1 MMKKGSTILMV
12 RPRAFGFNAETAENN
27 FFQSNPSD
35 QSTESIQQK
44 ALTEFD
50 AMVFVLQKNGIEVM
64 LIEDTNEPVKPDAI
78 FPNNWFC
85 SLENGTICVFP
96 MYAKNRREEKRDDI
110 INLLTEKYTVTD
122 FQDWSEFEAEGRFL
136 EGTGSMMIDQE
147 NNIIYACL
155 SERTDASVLEK
166 FASRNG
172 YNAMSFTATDKEGRK
187 IYHTNV
193 MMCLAEKFSI
203 LCEEAIEDETEKIA
217 LKQLLLTTG
226 KKIISI
232 SREQVAAFAGNMLE
246 LYNRNGESI
255 LVMSKTAFDSLNADQ
270 ILEIE
275 KFSKPLP
282 ISVPTIEQ
290 VEGGSV
296 RCMIAEIFLG
306 QK

>member
-1 MMKKGSTILMV
+1 MV
-12 RPRAFGFNAETAENN
+12 
-27 FFQSNPSD
+27 
-35 QSTESIQQK
+35 IQ
-44 ALTEFD
+44 D
-50 AMVFVLQKNGIEVM
+50 S
-64 LIEDTNEPVKPDAI
+64 NEPMKPDAI

-85 SLENGTICVFP
+85 SLKQGTLCVFP
-96 MYAKNRREEKRDDI
+96 MYAKSRREEKRDDI
-110 INLLTEKYTVTD
+110 INLLTEKYSITD

-136 EGTGSMMIDQE
+136 EGTGSMLIDQQ
-147 NNIIYACL
+147 NKIIYACL
-155 SERTDASVLEK
+155 SERTEASVLEK
-166 FASRNG
+166 FANRNG
-172 YNAMSFTATDKEGRK
+172 FNAFTFTATDKEGRK

-282 ISVPTIEQ
+282 IAVPTIEQ

-296 RCMIAEIFLG
+296 RCMMAEIFLW